1 MDKMI
6 KKDKLIKRLKKQP
19 KDFTYEEGKKVLE
32 YLGYIED
39 NKGKASG
46 SRIIFVRERDK
57 KKFLLH
63 KPHPDKVMKQ
73 YAVKQLKEFVEKEGV

>member
-1 MDKMI
+1 M
-6 KKDKLIKRLKKQP
+6 
-19 KDFTYEEGKKVLE
+19 
-32 YLGYIED
+32 GYIED
-39 NKGKASG
+39 NKWKTSG
-46 SRIIFVRERDK
+46 SRIIFVRERDQ